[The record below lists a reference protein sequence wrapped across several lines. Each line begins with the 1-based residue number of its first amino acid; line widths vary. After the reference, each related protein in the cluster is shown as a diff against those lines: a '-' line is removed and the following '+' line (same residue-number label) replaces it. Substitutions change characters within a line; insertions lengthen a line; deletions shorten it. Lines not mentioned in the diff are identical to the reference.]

1 MNLRRGT
8 AVFFMINIENDRLTY
23 KERTH
28 TPLLELTNKEVIY
41 DENLGN
47 ISLIDPNWFEND
59 GFEPEI

>member
-1 MNLRRGT
+1 
-8 AVFFMINIENDRLTY
+8 MINIENDRLTY

-41 DENLGN
+41 VENLGN